1 MRCANCHSIIKDFKV
16 DNSGDTSKAKTQK
29 AILCELTDMSLK
41 RNNFF
46 DCKSLERFSECSCAD
61 CNMVKKLYSIF
72 SNILLN
78 NYVKNKN
85 VALLIEQNTK
95 CKKRKIETYSKYSIF
110 QTKNYKP
117 SRRRGL

>member
-1 MRCANCHSIIKDFKV
+1 
-16 DNSGDTSKAKTQK
+16 
-29 AILCELTDMSLK
+29 MSLK

-46 DCKSLERFSECSCAD
+46 DCKILERFSECSCAD

-95 CKKRKIETYSKYSIF
+95 CKKRKIETYSKYSIHISN
-110 QTKNYKP
+110 QK
-117 SRRRGL
+117 L